1 MFMNPLNIPNKFLNN
16 FTALTRI
23 INRFTGISQPL
34 SCFPPAGW
42 LPTVLIIS
50 SVRINIS
57 EEDALRRPVLR
68 NRILVSYVLL
78 PVEGSESVSSMKYL
92 SDTRKLIKRI
102 FQTYFSNNFS
112 ISSCSFSPTVFP
124 FASPFTKQITVGT
137 DMTLY
142 FSASSLS

>member
-1 MFMNPLNIPNKFLNN
+1 MNPLNIPNKFLNN

-34 SCFPPAGW
+34 SCFPLAGW

-50 SVRINIS
+50 SVRINLS
-57 EEDALRRPVLR
+57 GEDALRRPVLR

-92 SDTRKLIKRI
+92 SDTCKLIKRI
-102 FQTYFSNNFS
+102 FQTTLLFLPVLSALQ
-112 ISSCSFSPTVFP
+112 SFLLLLRLRSR
-124 FASPFTKQITVGT
+124 
-137 DMTLY
+137 
-142 FSASSLS
+142 SLSELT